1 MGWKA
6 HATWHGLSSPWVWD
20 GPYAPPVVSPPSSVR
35 CHPTSAPFA
44 LLRGQSS
51 VLRPPPTVLSVP
63 SWKNPSVCSVCS
75 VGQPSALRPRQLLRP
90 PFSPFPPVKNPS
102 VCSVCSVG
110 QPSVVRRPSSVVCRP
125 SLTPPRRVNPRHEGL
140 PPFSVAKPNL
150 HLPALDVYFYNSAT
164 PTITG
169 KERGPWSLTVDFG
182 DTCLFHDENSLSSR
196 YSTVVWTTAKI
207 RTRRRVHRDN
217 ESPKGRGNA
226 LSAAGLKTRQTPLGR
241 S

>member
-1 MGWKA
+1 MPRGTGFPA
-6 HATWHGLSSPWVWD
+6 RGFGV
-20 GPYAPPVVSPPSSVR
+20 
-35 CHPTSAPFA
+35 
-44 LLRGQSS
+44 GQSS
-51 VLRPPPTVLSVP
+51 ALRPSSALRSPSAAVRLLRPLRFFAANPVSSASPSSDHSVP

-207 RTRRRVHRDN
+207 RPRRRVRRDN

>member
-1 MGWKA
+1 MPA
-6 HATWHGLSSPWVWD
+6 LPDLVLQETIRGLKRPEI
-20 GPYAPPVVSPPSSVR
+20 PSYF
-35 CHPTSAPFA
+35 APFA

-51 VLRPPPTVLSVP
+51 ALRPPPSP
-63 SWKNPSVCSVCS
+63 FPPIKNSSVCSVCS
-75 VGQPSALRPRQLLRP
+75 VGQSSVLRP
-90 PFSPFPPVKNPS
+90 PSS
-102 VCSVCSVG
+102 A
-110 QPSVVRRPSSVVCRP
+110 VR
-125 SLTPPRRVNPRHEGL
+125 PPRRVNHGHEGW

-207 RTRRRVHRDN
+207 RPRRRVRRDN

>member
-1 MGWKA
+1 MA
-6 HATWHGLSSPWVWD
+6 HRLQ
-20 GPYAPPVVSPPSSVR
+20 APTPPPSVHSVPSCQKFFR
-35 CHPTSAPFA
+35 VFRVFRGPT
-44 LLRGQSS
+44 
-51 VLRPPPTVLSVP
+51 LRPPPSDFSVP
-63 SWKNPSVCSVCS
+63 SCQKFFRVFRVFRGPT
-75 VGQPSALRPRQLLRP
+75 LRP
-90 PFSPFPPVKNPS
+90 PPS
-102 VCSVCSVG
+102 A
-110 QPSVVRRPSSVVCRP
+110 VR
-125 SLTPPRRVNPRHEGL
+125 PPRRVNHGHEGW

-207 RTRRRVHRDN
+207 RPRRRVHRDN

>member
-1 MGWKA
+1 MVRLAGA
-6 HATWHGLSSPWVWD
+6 QMRRI
-20 GPYAPPVVSPPSSVR
+20 GPLRPLPPSASPPSD
-35 CHPTSAPFA
+35 
-44 LLRGQSS
+44 
-51 VLRPPPTVLSVP
+51 LSVP
-63 SWKNPSVCSVCS
+63 SCQKSFRVFRVFRGPT
-75 VGQPSALRPRQLLRP
+75 LRP
-90 PFSPFPPVKNPS
+90 PSS
-102 VCSVCSVG
+102 A
-110 QPSVVRRPSSVVCRP
+110 VR
-125 SLTPPRRVNPRHEGL
+125 PPRRVNHGHEGW

-150 HLPALDVYFYNSAT
+150 HLPTLEVYFYNSDT
-164 PTITG
+164 PTIAG

-207 RTRRRVHRDN
+207 RPRRRVRRDN

>member
-1 MGWKA
+1 MDA
-6 HATWHGLSSPWVWD
+6 LARAFQPVGL
-20 GPYAPPVVSPPSSVR
+20 GRAM
-35 CHPTSAPFA
+35 
-44 LLRGQSS
+44 
-51 VLRPPPTVLSVP
+51 RPPP
-63 SWKNPSVCSVCS
+63 
-75 VGQPSALRPRQLLRP
+75 PSALRSLRSLLSKILP
-90 PFSPFPPVKNPS
+90 CVPCVPWANP
-102 VCSVCSVG
+102 
-110 QPSVVRRPSSVVCRP
+110 PSSAVR
-125 SLTPPRRVNPRHEGL
+125 PPRRVNHGHEDW

-150 HLPALDVYFYNSAT
+150 HLPTLEVYFYNSDT
-164 PTITG
+164 PTIAG

-207 RTRRRVHRDN
+207 RPRRRVHRDN

>member
-20 GPYAPPVVSPPSSVR
+20 GP
-35 CHPTSAPFA
+35 
-44 LLRGQSS
+44 
-51 VLRPPPTVLSVP
+51 
-63 SWKNPSVCSVCS
+63 
-75 VGQPSALRPRQLLRP
+75 SALCPRQLLRP
-90 PFSPFPPVKNPS
+90 PISPFPPVKNPS

-110 QPSVVRRPSSVVCRP
+110 QPSVLRPPP
-125 SLTPPRRVNPRHEGL
+125 SALRDASTTDMRVG

-150 HLPALDVYFYNSAT
+150 HLPTLEVYFYNSDT
-164 PTITG
+164 PTIAG

-207 RTRRRVHRDN
+207 RPRRRVRRDN

>member
-1 MGWKA
+1 MRLLPLHLLVFNGRKGA
-6 HATWHGLSSPWVWD
+6 SVR
-20 GPYAPPVVSPPSSVR
+20 PPPLCPSSVTSVTQSSFR
-35 CHPTSAPFA
+35 LLRPLHLFAANPPPSAPVSFSPLRSLRS
-44 LLRGQSS
+44 LLSKILPCVPCVPWANPQSAGFRRS
-51 VLRPPPTVLSVP
+51 PAAIRPP
-63 SWKNPSVCSVCS
+63 
-75 VGQPSALRPRQLLRP
+75 PSALRDASTTDMRVGP
-90 PFSPFPPVKNPS
+90 PFP
-102 VCSVCSVG
+102 
-110 QPSVVRRPSSVVCRP
+110 
-125 SLTPPRRVNPRHEGL
+125 
-140 PPFSVAKPNL
+140 VAKPNL
-150 HLPALDVYFYNSAT
+150 HLPTLEIYFYNSDT

>member
-1 MGWKA
+1 MA
-6 HATWHGLSSPWVWD
+6 HRLQ
-20 GPYAPPVVSPPSSVR
+20 APTPPPSVHSVPSCQKFFR
-35 CHPTSAPFA
+35 VFRVFRGPT
-44 LLRGQSS
+44 
-51 VLRPPPTVLSVP
+51 LRPPPSDLSVP
-63 SWKNPSVCSVCS
+63 SCQKSFRVFRGPT
-75 VGQPSALRPRQLLRP
+75 LRP
-90 PFSPFPPVKNPS
+90 PSS
-102 VCSVCSVG
+102 A
-110 QPSVVRRPSSVVCRP
+110 VR
-125 SLTPPRRVNPRHEGL
+125 PPRRVNHGHEGW

-150 HLPALDVYFYNSAT
+150 HLPTLEVYFYNSDT
-164 PTITG
+164 PTIAG

-207 RTRRRVHRDN
+207 RPRRRVHRDN

>member
-1 MGWKA
+1 MDALARAFQPVGLGWA
-6 HATWHGLSSPWVWD
+6 NP
-20 GPYAPPVVSPPSSVR
+20 PPSARRQPSVVR
-35 CHPTSAPFA
+35 PLPSDFCA
-44 LLRGQSS
+44 LCASLRPILCPPL
-51 VLRPPPTVLSVP
+51 LRPPITPFPPV
-63 SWKNPSVCSVCS
+63 KNPSVCSVYS

-207 RTRRRVHRDN
+207 RPRRRVRRDN